1 MESARKWKEHTATQG
16 FAEAFMSV
24 CEQYKEDD
32 ETRSVKLE
40 EFLIEQALAV
50 GVARRKIPRIAAN
63 PNRWAKH
70 LAPWYN
76 DQCREA
82 KWKYKQCKKVKGK
95 KHKDTLTAY
104 QHFK

>member
-1 MESARKWKEHTATQG
+1 MESARKWKEHTATQE
-16 FAEAFMSV
+16 FAGAFKNV
-24 CEQYKEDD
+24 CEQYKEDN
-32 ETRSVKLE
+32 ETRSIKLE

-82 KWKYKQCKKVKGK
+82 KRQYKLCKKVKGK
-95 KHKDTLTAY
+95 KHRNTLTAY

>member
-1 MESARKWKEHTATQG
+1 MESARKWKEHTATQE
-16 FAEAFMSV
+16 FAGAFKNV
-24 CEQYKEDD
+24 CEQYKEDN
-32 ETRSVKLE
+32 ETRSIKIE

-82 KWKYKQCKKVKGK
+82 KRQYKLCKKGKGK
-95 KHKDTLTAY
+95 KHRDTITAY

>member
-1 MESARKWKEHTATQG
+1 MESARKWKEHTATQE
-16 FAEAFMSV
+16 FAGAFKNV
-24 CEQYKEDD
+24 CEQYKEDN
-32 ETRSVKLE
+32 ETRSIKIE

-82 KWKYKQCKKVKGK
+82 KRQYKLCKKVKGK
-95 KHKDTLTAY
+95 KHRDTLTAY